1 MTDRFSSIANERLRT
16 VTAVPAGT
24 DASMEEMAGM
34 DRRNWIAGL
43 EKGLAIIQAFDIEN
57 SRLTASSVARLT
69 GLTRSAARRHLMT
82 LTYLGFTATDG
93 KSFWLMPKVLRLGTA
108 YLYSARLPRVVQ
120 PFLQRLTGATQE
132 SAFVAILDD
141 DDVVYIARNGA
152 NRVMNVGFVL
162 GARISP
168 FVSSAGIALLSAEP
182 RQRTTTL
189 LERYETKPHTPHTIT
204 DKGELFA
211 LVERAALQGY
221 ATLEQQLEPGVRG
234 IAVPLKNHR
243 AETVG
248 AISISAR
255 IGNESSED
263 ALRRLLVPLQQLAFE
278 LREVV

>member
-1 MTDRFSSIANERLRT
+1 MAAITAAMVSELR
-16 VTAVPAGT
+16 AKT
-24 DASMEEMAGM
+24 DAPMMECKKALTEADGDMAKAEEILRVKLG
-34 DRRNWIAGL
+34 NKAS
-43 EKGLAIIQAFDIEN
+43 KAA
-57 SRLTASSVARLT
+57 SRVAAEGVVAT
-69 GLTRSAARRHLMT
+69 
-82 LTYLGFTATDG
+82 FIATDG